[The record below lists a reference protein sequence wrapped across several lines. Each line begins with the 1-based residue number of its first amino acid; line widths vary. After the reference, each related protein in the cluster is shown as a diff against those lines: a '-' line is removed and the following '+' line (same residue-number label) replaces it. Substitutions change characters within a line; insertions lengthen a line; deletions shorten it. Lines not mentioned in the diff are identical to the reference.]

1 MATHSNILAWRI
13 PCAEGPGGLQ
23 SMELQRAG
31 RDLVTK
37 HSKPYLVSLLLLP
50 CGSADHPSFTPVLEL
65 AGGTWGTL
73 KVGIPVQTHSACS
86 PCPAQHMGSCRV
98 WAL

>member
-23 SMELQRAG
+23 SMESQRTG
-31 RDLVTK
+31 HDLVTK
-37 HSKPYLVSLLLLP
+37 HSKPHLVSLLLLP
-50 CGSADHPSFTPVLEL
+50 CGSADHPSFTQVLEL
-65 AGGTWGTL
+65 AGGTWRTL
-73 KVGIPVQTHSACS
+73 KVGIPVQTHSAYRS
-86 PCPAQHMGSCRV
+86 CPARHTGSCWV